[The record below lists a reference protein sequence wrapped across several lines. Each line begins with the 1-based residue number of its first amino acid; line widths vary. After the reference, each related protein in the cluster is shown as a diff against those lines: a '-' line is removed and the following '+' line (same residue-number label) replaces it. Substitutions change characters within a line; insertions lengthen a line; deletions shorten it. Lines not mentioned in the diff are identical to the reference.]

1 MRPRVA
7 EIRENTV
14 AHVFGDKAVEP
25 GDHLGDGAMI
35 GGDDLA
41 QILGIKTS
49 REFGRADKITE
60 HYRELSA
67 FGIGLRQCFARYR
80 RLADDGSLRAERSDS
95 VEQPPTMADRHHAD
109 LPEILGRQGGQH
121 PFVNLVCAER
131 RLVLLKPETAEPGR
145 YVHARLHE
153 AVTAV
158 AYGSPK
164 CCRSRILRA
173 TCRCSRLSHQAPV
186 AVVIGLLVGERAAR
200 VRAAERTQT
209 ALAEE
214 VARGTNTRDQR

>member
-35 GGDDLA
+35 GGDDLT

-67 FGIGLRQCFARYR
+67 FGIGGRRCFAYH
-80 RLADDGSLRAERSDS
+80 RLGDDGSLGTECSDS
-95 VEQPPTMADRHHAD
+95 VEQPPTMADRYHAD
-109 LPEILGRQGGQH
+109 LPEILGR
-121 PFVNLVCAER
+121 
-131 RLVLLKPETAEPGR
+131 
-145 YVHARLHE
+145 
-153 AVTAV
+153 
-158 AYGSPK
+158 
-164 CCRSRILRA
+164 
-173 TCRCSRLSHQAPV
+173 
-186 AVVIGLLVGERAAR
+186 
-200 VRAAERTQT
+200 
-209 ALAEE
+209 
-214 VARGTNTRDQR
+214 